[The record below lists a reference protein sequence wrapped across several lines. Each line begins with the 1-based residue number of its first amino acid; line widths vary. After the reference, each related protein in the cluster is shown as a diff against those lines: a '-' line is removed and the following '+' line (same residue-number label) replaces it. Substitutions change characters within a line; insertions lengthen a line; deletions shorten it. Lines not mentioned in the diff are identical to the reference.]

1 MFNFCAEV
9 YFQFLVVYLGM
20 KFGLC
25 GSSVF
30 NLLRNCQV
38 VFQCS
43 YAFYFL
49 PAVAE
54 GSSVSELFLASWG
67 VGPGCLAAGP
77 WGPGVGVGLLISG
90 DSSSHSWSYRIL
102 SLPKLMGG
110 LGSQGGWLRGS
121 GCPGSGA
128 GLWRLD

>member
-1 MFNFCAEV
+1 MRWLDGITDSMDMSLSQPLE
-9 YFQFLVVYLGM
+9 LVMVWL
-20 KFGLC
+20 
-25 GSSVF
+25 
-30 NLLRNCQV
+30 
-38 VFQCS
+38 
-43 YAFYFL
+43 
-49 PAVAE
+49 AE
-54 GSSVSELFLASWG
+54 GSSVSELLLASWG

-110 LGSQGGWLRGS
+110 LGSQGGWLRGP